1 MKSLRLLALLA
12 PLAGFAAPLVDP
24 PPNFI
29 VILAEAQGWANTSTP
44 MDAADS
50 TSRSQNL
57 KTPAI
62 ERLAR
67 EGMRFARGY
76 AASPRCTPSRAAL
89 LTGKTPGALHM
100 TYVGVGRRDQSTAEQ
115 RVLTPTP
122 LLELPTEETTI
133 AELLK
138 DVGYLTAHFGKWH
151 LGRVDPARHG
161 FDASDGPTNN
171 GGPDNVAVP
180 NPKQAEGMTDR
191 GIAFMEHAIQTGRPF
206 YLQLSHYPD
215 QETKGGGK
223 RRDPQS
229 ESDLVDRT
237 VARLLEAV
245 DRLGLAGRTYIFY
258 TADHGAQGRHGNE
271 PLAGGKG
278 SLSEGGLRVPFLVR
292 GPGVAA
298 GACART
304 PVTACD
310 ILPTLA
316 ELAGFHGPTPPGLE
330 GGSLAALL
338 HDPEGRTSVHR
349 PREEIVFHFPHYD
362 LGNGGP
368 ASALMLGSVKL
379 IRNYATGTRRLYDL
393 DRDPSESRDIAAERQ
408 TEATVLDAKL
418 TAYLTSIHA
427 ELPRSNPAFTTE
439 KAINHE

>member
-1 MKSLRLLALLA
+1 MKHLRLLPLLW
-12 PLAGFAAPLVDP
+12 PLAGLAAPTAEP

-29 VILAEAQGWANTSTP
+29 VILAEAQGWANTSAP
-44 MDAADS
+44 MDAADPA
-50 TSRSQNL
+50 SRSPHL

-89 LTGKTPGALHM
+89 LIGKTPGALHM

-115 RVLTPTP
+115 PVLTPTP

-138 DVGYLTAHFGKWH
+138 DGGYLTAHFGKWH

-171 GGPDNVAVP
+171 GGPDNVAAP

-258 TADHGAQGRHGNE
+258 TADHGAQGHHGNE
-271 PLAGGKG
+271 PLSGGKG

-298 GACART
+298 GACAHT

-310 ILPTLA
+310 LLPTLA
-316 ELAGFHGPTPPGLE
+316 ELAGTHGRTPPGLE

-338 HDPEGRTSVHR
+338 HDPEALAPVHR
-349 PREEIVFHFPHYD
+349 AREEIVFHFPHYD

-368 ASALMLGSVKL
+368 ASALLLGPLKL
-379 IRNYATGTRRLYDL
+379 IRNYATGSRRLYDL
-393 DRDPSESRDIAAERQ
+393 EQDAAENRDLAPERK
-408 TEATVLDAKL
+408 TETAVLDAKL
-418 TAYLTSIHA
+418 STYLASIHA
-427 ELPRSNPAFTTE
+427 ELPRPNPAFTTE
-439 KAINHE
+439 NAINHK

>member
-1 MKSLRLLALLA
+1 MKPLRLLALLC
-12 PLAGFAAPLVDP
+12 PLVGAAATVAEP

-29 VILAEAQGWANTSTP
+29 VILAEAQGWANTSAP
-44 MDAADS
+44 MDASDPE
-50 TSRSQNL
+50 SRSSNL
-57 KTPAI
+57 KTPAV

-89 LTGKTPGALHM
+89 LTGKTPGALRM
-100 TYVGVGRRDQSTAEQ
+100 TYVGVGRREQSPAAQ
-115 RVLTPTP
+115 PVLTPTP
-122 LLELPTEETTI
+122 LLELPGEETTI

-138 DVGYLTAHFGKWH
+138 DEGYLAAHFGKWH

-191 GIAFMEHAIQTGRPF
+191 GIAFIEGAIQAGRPF

-223 RRDPQS
+223 RRDPQV

-245 DRLGLAGRTYIFY
+245 DRLGLAGRTYVFY
-258 TADHGAQGRHGNE
+258 TADHGAQGHHGNE
-271 PLAGGKG
+271 PLSGGKG

-298 GACART
+298 GACARA

-310 ILPTLA
+310 LLPTLA
-316 ELAGFHGPTPPGLE
+316 ELAGVRGRIPPGLE

-338 HDPEGRTSVHR
+338 HDPEARAPVRR

-368 ASALMLGSVKL
+368 ASALMLGPVKL
-379 IRNYATGTRRLYDL
+379 IRNYATGVRRLYDL
-393 DRDPSESRDIAAERQ
+393 DRDPSELRDLASERRS
-408 TEATVLDAKL
+408 EADALDARL
-418 TAYLTSIHA
+418 GAYLESIRA
-427 ELPRSNPAFTTE
+427 ELPRPNPAFTAE

>member
-1 MKSLRLLALLA
+1 MKRLLLLTWLS
-12 PLAGFAAPLVDP
+12 PLTGLAAPVGEP

-29 VILAEAQGWANTSTP
+29 VILAEAQGWANTSAP
-44 MDAADS
+44 MDASDP
-50 TSRSQNL
+50 TSRSSHL
-57 KTPAI
+57 KTPAV

-100 TYVGVGRRDQSTAEQ
+100 TYVGVGRREQSPAAQ
-115 RVLTPTP
+115 PVLTPTP
-122 LLELPTEETTI
+122 VLELPAEETTL

-138 DVGYLTAHFGKWH
+138 DEGYLAAHFGKWH
-151 LGRVDPARHG
+151 LGRVDPTRHG

-191 GIAFMEHAIQTGRPF
+191 GIAFMERAIKEGRPF

-215 QETKGGGK
+215 QETKGGGH
-223 RRDPQS
+223 RRDPQT

-245 DRLGLAGRTYIFY
+245 DRLGLAGRTYVFY

-271 PLAGGKG
+271 PLSGGKG

-292 GPGVAA
+292 GPGIPA
-298 GACART
+298 GACSRV

-310 ILPTLA
+310 LLPTFA
-316 ELAGFHGPTPPGLE
+316 ELAGVHGRTPPGLE

-338 HDPEGRTSVHR
+338 HDPEARTPVQR

-368 ASALMLGSVKL
+368 ASALMLGSLKL
-379 IRNYATGTRRLYDL
+379 IRNYATDARRLYDL
-393 DRDPSESRDIAAERQ
+393 DKDPSEGRDLAAERQ
-408 TEATVLDAKL
+408 SEVGALDARL
-418 TAYLTSIHA
+418 SAYLQEIRA
-427 ELPRSNPAFTTE
+427 ELPRPNPAFVTE
-439 KAINHE
+439 KAIHHE